1 MAYSLA
7 TAAETAGV
15 QKSTVFRWIKAGKLS
30 ATRIEDGQ
38 YRIDPAELQRF
49 LDTIAKQPAPQKTP
63 ERTETGSAGE
73 GRASA
78 TDAEMQRQAD
88 ALRSE
93 VAKLQ
98 ALLEVER
105 QRAAEWK
112 ETADRWAAQAERLAL
127 PAATPMV
134 TPAPASEPVAPQ
146 RGGLFGWLRR
156 A

>member
-30 ATRIEDGQ
+30 ATRTDDGQ

-49 LDTIAKQPAPQKTP
+49 LDSQAVQRAPQATP
-63 ERTETGSAGE
+63 EQPETPPTGE
-73 GRASA
+73 GGATA
-78 TDAEMQRQAD
+78 TDAELQRQAD
-88 ALRSE
+88 ALRAE
-93 VAKLQ
+93 VAKLN
-98 ALLEVER
+98 ALLEIER
-105 QRAAEWK
+105 QRSTEWK

-127 PAATPMV
+127 PSNQAPVPVPGPTP
-134 TPAPASEPVAPQ
+134 APQ